1 MQKVDSRDRGES
13 EDSPSFGNASTMPVT
28 GACCGIRPSEKAMAT
43 EFTVDFSKAKDLLP
57 SEQDKITK

>member
-1 MQKVDSRDRGES
+1 MQKVDLHDS

-43 EFTVDFSKAKDLLP
+43 EFAVDFSKAKDLLP
-57 SEQDKITK
+57 SEHDKTSK